1 MFDFGIGSIVS
12 HTNVWHAHLFCFKK
26 YHEHII
32 DTHQSY
38 EEVINQAYSSLDS
51 GVQVLVKSK
60 SKSHNIFV
68 LGIS

>member
-1 MFDFGIGSIVS
+1 M
-12 HTNVWHAHLFCFKK
+12 
-26 YHEHII
+26 I

-38 EEVINQAYSSLDS
+38 EEDINRAYSSLDS

-60 SKSHNIFV
+60 SKSHYIFV